1 VTTNRIRDR
10 LIVIIGDNVSPSGG
24 AARWELYD
32 AALGILSEFVL
43 IPRAD
48 LPPVERLDT
57 DASTGEYDVRVGNE
71 QHRGVVAVDSDYDY
85 RAAALVHLAIAE
97 YRKANPPMPP
107 VTDDAAYVE
116 AERRYPPSDS
126 STMYPLDAVR
136 TLMRGAFE
144 DGAKW
149 AAGRAETTITTT
161 EVVEQLTKAAHET
174 ANAGIPARFFTR
186 QAQAEAYQRGVDDWA
201 DEQGHTVPNPYAV
214 PEEEL

>member
-1 VTTNRIRDR
+1 MDDPRRRSPHHRRANPVHLRTGSEAPEEQVTTNRIRDR

-126 STMYPLDAVR
+126 SPMYPLDAGR
-136 TLMRGAFE
+136 ALMRGAFE
-144 DGAKW
+144 AGGKW
-149 AAGRAETTITTT
+149 AAGGAETTIPTPEAGARVAT
-161 EVVEQLTKAAHET
+161 AA
-174 ANAGIPARFFTR
+174 PAT
-186 QAQAEAYQRGVDDWA
+186 AEAGTPGRFALRQ
-201 DEQGHTVPNPYAV
+201 
-214 PEEEL
+214 

>member
-1 VTTNRIRDR
+1 M
-10 LIVIIGDNVSPSGG
+10 S
-24 AARWELYD
+24 
-32 AALGILSEFVL
+32 
-43 IPRAD
+43 
-48 LPPVERLDT
+48 
-57 DASTGEYDVRVGNE
+57 STGAWWQWTAITTTGPPRSCTWPSPNTERPT
-71 QHRGVVAVDSDYDY
+71 HRC
-85 RAAALVHLAIAE
+85 RPFAE